1 VAGRRRAL
9 AIATLIASLA
19 GPAACSDDPEAS
31 PPAGS
36 RAVEVP
42 GPDGSRL
49 AGRELGRGP
58 VALVL
63 AHGATTD
70 MSSWYAPMDE
80 LADAGYRVVAFDA
93 RGVGD
98 STGNASTDPGARVAD
113 IEAVIRSVRTGGAD
127 RVVVMGSSLG
137 AQAALLVAERGT
149 GDDAAVDAAV
159 DAVVGVSPATVPV
172 GAGSIRVP
180 AFFVASEDDRGPAA
194 DARALAR
201 ELDAEVEIVPGS
213 VHGSDLFAEH
223 PEATRALV
231 AFLTK
236 AAPASSS

>member
-1 VAGRRRAL
+1 VTGRRRAL
-9 AIATLIASLA
+9 AIATLVASLT
-19 GPAACSDDPEAS
+19 GLAACSDDPEAS

-42 GPDGSRL
+42 GPEGSRL
-49 AGRELGRGP
+49 AARELGRGP

-63 AHGATTD
+63 AHGATTN

-80 LADAGYRVVAFDA
+80 LADAGYRVLAFDA

-98 STGNASTDPGARVAD
+98 SSGSASTDPEARVED
-113 IEAVIRSVRTGGAD
+113 IGAVIRSVRAGGAD

-137 AQAALLVAERGT
+137 AQAALLVAERAS
-149 GDDAAVDAAV
+149 GDGPVDAAV
-159 DAVVGVSPATVPV
+159 DAVVGVSPATVPS

-194 DARALAR
+194 DARALGR

-213 VHGSDLFAEH
+213 IHGSDLFAEH

-236 AAPASSS
+236 AAPGSDG